1 MISVVIPSYNSEKTI
16 EKCVKA
22 LLNQSY
28 PKRMYEIIVVDD
40 GSTDDT
46 SNIASKFKRVKLI
59 KQLHKGPA
67 VARNLGVKNSKG
79 KIILFTDADCIPD
92 KKWIKNMVKPFEDKK
107 IIGVSGTYKTFNKNS
122 LIARF
127 AGYEIEERHKKL
139 EKQKYIDFIGTFSAA
154 FRKNIFLRVKGFD
167 EIFTTSSGE
176 DPELSFRLE
185 KIGKMVFQ
193 PNAFVYHFH
202 PDTLFKFLRQKFWRG
217 YWRVSLYKKHRH
229 RLFKHSYTPRT
240 LFIEEALTGITSLLF
255 LSSLF
260 NLTSFLYPIAFFT
273 IAFLFTLPFSFSV
286 FFKDSAV
293 GLLSPF
299 IIILRNFITGIGIL
313 CGILSALFKKNEVSI

>member
-1 MISVVIPSYNSEKTI
+1 MISVVIPAYNSEKTI
-16 EKCVKA
+16 ERCIIA

-28 PKRMYEIIVVDD
+28 TKNQYEIIVVDD
-40 GSTDDT
+40 GSTDKTTDVV
-46 SNIASKFKRVKLI
+46 SKFKRVRLI
-59 KQLHKGPA
+59 RQNHRGPA
-67 VARNLGVKNSKG
+67 VARNFGVKKSKG
-79 KIILFTDADCIPD
+79 QIILFTDADCIPD
-92 KKWIKNMVKPFEDKK
+92 KKWIRNMVEPFNDKE

-127 AGYEIEERHKKL
+127 AGYEIEERHKELK
-139 EKQKYIDFIGTFSAA
+139 KQKYIDFIGTFSAA
-154 FRKNIFLRVKGFD
+154 FRKSIFLRVKGFD

-202 PDTLFKFLRQKFWRG
+202 PSTLFKFLRQKFWRG

-229 RLFKHSYTPRT
+229 KLFKHSYTPRT
-240 LFIEEALTGITSLLF
+240 LFIEEALTGIASLLF

-260 NLTSFLYPIAFFT
+260 NLTSFLYPITFFA

-286 FFKDSAV
+286 FFKDRTV

-299 IIILRNFITGIGIL
+299 IIIIRNFITGIGIL
-313 CGILSALFKKNEVSI
+313 CGILSVLFRKMK